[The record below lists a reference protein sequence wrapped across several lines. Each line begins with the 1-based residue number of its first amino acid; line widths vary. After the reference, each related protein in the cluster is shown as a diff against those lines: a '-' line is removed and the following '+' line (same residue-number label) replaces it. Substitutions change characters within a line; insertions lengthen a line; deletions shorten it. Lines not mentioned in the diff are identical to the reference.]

1 VKRVRDFGIHSSE
14 WDVFIKL
21 LHSWF
26 QELGRRGHREIVK
39 TRGYAVSKEIASST
53 PSRTEA
59 QINSKR
65 LAAGTG
71 PTKTQARWNLRTE
84 RGKRHRHPVLTRKL
98 SATNTCRQREKK
110 NLQ

>member
-1 VKRVRDFGIHSSE
+1 LIAKDGELYRKPQPIKEQKHGRDPQLDNVKRVRDFGIHSSE

-71 PTKTQARWNLRTE
+71 PTKTQARW
-84 RGKRHRHPVLTRKL
+84 
-98 SATNTCRQREKK
+98 
-110 NLQ
+110 